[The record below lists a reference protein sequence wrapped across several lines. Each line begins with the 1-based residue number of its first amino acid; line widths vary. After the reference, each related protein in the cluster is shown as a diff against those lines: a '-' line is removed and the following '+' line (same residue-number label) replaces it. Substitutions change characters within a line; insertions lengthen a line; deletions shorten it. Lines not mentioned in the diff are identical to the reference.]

1 MTTMMKGFV
10 AIFLLMVL
18 AVGTVASAH
27 STQAQVSAQKAA
39 VTSRELPEAAQ
50 RARPEA
56 VPVPAQRRVAG
67 AALSITELTHEVAD
81 NGEAH
86 VSLQASGV
94 LRNNSRTAIDLREVQ
109 VLLKDAE
116 GKVAIP
122 ARIEVVGQ
130 SKDRLAP
137 GEEVK
142 LRLTYTEVPVDA
154 GAMRMSLVTPVG
166 GEVAIAISIEINCSY
181 PPLRCRITITFDL

>member
-10 AIFLLMVL
+10 AMFLLMVL

-27 STQAQVSAQKAA
+27 STAQVPAQKAA
-39 VTSRELPEAAQ
+39 VTSLQLPEAAQ
-50 RARPEA
+50 RDRPEA
-56 VPVPAQRRVAG
+56 VPVPVQRRVAG
-67 AALSITELTHEVAD
+67 ATLSVTELTHEVVD
-81 NGEAH
+81 NREAQ
-86 VSLQASGV
+86 VNIEASGV

-116 GKVAIP
+116 GTVAIP

-130 SKDRLAP
+130 SQERLEP
-137 GEEVK
+137 GQEVE
-142 LRLTYTEVPVDA
+142 LRLTYTDVPVDA

-166 GEVAIAISIEINCSY
+166 GIVIDLIIIKIDCTW
-181 PPLRCRITITFDL
+181 PPLECRITIKLDF